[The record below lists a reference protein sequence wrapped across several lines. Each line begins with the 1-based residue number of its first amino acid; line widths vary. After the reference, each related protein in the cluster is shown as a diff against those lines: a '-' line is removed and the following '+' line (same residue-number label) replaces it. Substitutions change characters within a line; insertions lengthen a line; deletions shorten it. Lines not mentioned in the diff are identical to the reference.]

1 MSSLPGFYGL
11 GHHKKSF
18 SFPGICVKKSLPRS
32 QDLHLFMVLQ
42 PMKNVGSLGIK
53 ASLVAQL
60 VKKLPAMQE
69 TWV

>member
-42 PMKNVGSLGIK
+42 PMKNAGSL
-53 ASLVAQL
+53 
-60 VKKLPAMQE
+60 E
-69 TWV
+69 TNYWFHGNIYHKS